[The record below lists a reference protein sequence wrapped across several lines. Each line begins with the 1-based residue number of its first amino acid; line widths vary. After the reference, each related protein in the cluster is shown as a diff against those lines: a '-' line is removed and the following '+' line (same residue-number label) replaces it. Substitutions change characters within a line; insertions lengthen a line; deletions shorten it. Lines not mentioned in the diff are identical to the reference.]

1 MWRVVAKYNEAQSI
15 IRNNV
20 KEKELD
26 VKEKEIN
33 KEELIEKIKIIKRK
47 LMQNKIQ
54 EDLLNIMKNDY
65 LTRINYNEY
74 INSSIEIKGI
84 YEEIYTKIFDLQKE
98 QKEIKK
104 EYEDLLYL
112 I

>member
-1 MWRVVAKYNEAQSI
+1 MWRAVAKYNEAQSI
-15 IRNNV
+15 MRNND

-26 VKEKEIN
+26 ERDIKRK
-33 KEELIEKIKIIKRK
+33 KEENIEKIKIIKRK

-54 EDLLNIMKNDY
+54 EDLLNLMKNDY
-65 LTRINYNEY
+65 LTRINYNDY
-74 INSSIEIKGI
+74 MNSPIEIKEL
-84 YEEIYTKIFDLQKE
+84 YEEIYIKIFDLQKE